1 MIYLIIGIPLLI
13 ENYKIKNYEEYQ
25 NIKNLIFLFNVGMKF
40 IILLHEFLIH
50 ILYGY
55 LYHISDKHISSESP
69 KKSNKRFECGGFLF
83 EELFFGRKIGEI
95 SIQEVITVLNGDC
108 LDSFEK
114 FKEQFKKDFEGINPK
129 SKLLKNILKKYPVEL
144 DLNFPVRII
153 GNMKSSFNS
162 IIMKRNLSNVLP
174 PFSNDN

>member
-1 MIYLIIGIPLLI
+1 
-13 ENYKIKNYEEYQ
+13 
-25 NIKNLIFLFNVGMKF
+25 MKF

-55 LYHISDKHISSESP
+55 LYHISDKHIFSESP